1 MNDFP
6 AAAERN
12 RSHYEPFYGKYR
24 GIATDVNDPNQLG
37 RIKARIPSLL
47 EDFETGWAT
56 PCAPYGGTTS
66 GFFSLPPIGAG
77 VWIEFEG
84 GDISRPIFA
93 GCYWGLGEAPMAPP
107 ASPADPM
114 TKVWRSELGLTI
126 ALDDKTQTITLSDP
140 AGANQIVLN
149 VRESSVTLRG
159 ITKVVFESAKIF
171 EGSAVAFH
179 PAVHGDQL
187 MTYLNTLVTI
197 FNTHMHVGQM
207 AAGILPVTP
216 APSVVQM
223 MPPPPSL
230 LSTKVTL
237 D

>member
-1 MNDFP
+1 MNDF
-6 AAAERN
+6 ATSARAVH
-12 RSHYEPFYGKYR
+12 STHFYGKYR
-24 GIATDVNDPNQLG
+24 GIASDVTDPYRMG
-37 RIKARIPSLL
+37 RIKARIPALL

-56 PCAPYGGTTS
+56 PCAPYGGTGS
-66 GFFSLPPIGAG
+66 GFFAIPPIGAG
-77 VWIEFEG
+77 VWIEFEA
-84 GDISRPIFA
+84 GDISRPIWA
-93 GCYWGLGEAPMAPP
+93 GCYWAQGEAPMAPP
-107 ASPADPM
+107 ASPPDPF
-114 TKVWRSELGLTI
+114 TKVWRSDLGLTI
-126 ALDDKTQTITLSDP
+126 SLDDKKQTLTLSDA
-140 AGANQIVLN
+140 AGANQIVLD
-149 VRESSVTLRG
+149 VKTSTVTLRG
-159 ITKVVFESAKIF
+159 IAKVVFESAKIF

-187 MTYLNTLVTI
+187 MSYLSTLVTI
-197 FNTHMHVGQM
+197 FNAHMHVGEM

>member
-1 MNDFP
+1 MNDF
-6 AAAERN
+6 ATERL
-12 RSHYEPFYGKYR
+12 RPRYEAFYGKYR
-24 GIATDVNDPNQLG
+24 GIATDVDDPQKLG
-37 RIKARIPSLL
+37 RIKARIPALL

-93 GCYWGLGEAPMAPP
+93 GCYWGQGEAPMAPP
-107 ASPADPM
+107 ATPPDPNI
-114 TKVWRSELGLTI
+114 KVWRSDLGLTI
-126 ALDDKTQTITLSDP
+126 ALDDKKQTITLSDP
-140 AGANQIVLN
+140 AGANQVVLD
-149 VRESSVTLRG
+149 VSTATVTLRG
-159 ITKVVFESAKIF
+159 VAKVVFESAKIF

-207 AAGILPVTP
+207 AAGVLPVTP